1 MRSFFKLVF
10 VLGLTLLV
18 LSCSSMGNPKT
29 INLTQND
36 IDALTNGKTDESP
49 DYLKIGV
56 NFLENGDF
64 SDSSKNWGTYFE
76 GGSGNVSYLYKRADL
91 TINSTGNVEHGFQF
105 FYDGFRLIN
114 GGHYIL
120 TFKASSSKVK
130 DIQVCLQLNGGDY
143 HAYAEQS
150 ITLDENEKQYSVDFV
165 MNEETDVAP
174 RLAFNM
180 GKTGNNY
187 ETPVTVSIADVKL
200 VLTNEVVE
208 KIMLGP
214 SININQLG
222 FLVNDEKTAYFRNCT
237 DKVFYLID
245 ETGEKVFSG
254 KIKRTIE
261 NYEAGE
267 YTSLGD
273 FSSFKKE
280 GIYHIE
286 TENPNN
292 KSYSFKISNEVY
304 NDALF
309 ASFKMFYLQRCGMEL
324 DQESAGVF
332 SHAACHTEKAR
343 IHGTYDYIDVTGGWH
358 DAGDYGRYV
367 VPGAKAVIDL
377 FLAYESNQKVFDDN
391 NIDVLDEVKYE
402 LDWMLKMQR
411 SDGGVYH
418 KVTCAKFPGF
428 IMPEEETEKL
438 YVSPVST
445 CATGDFASVMA
456 MASWI
461 YKEKDVSFS
470 VKCLEA
476 SKKAWEFLNNSKR
489 LSFTNPTNVETGV
502 YPDGNDKDERYLAA
516 CALYKATGKDIY
528 HDYIKN
534 NLSSKFSDGLGWAD
548 MGAYGNALYLS
559 LEKDKR
565 DTEVYNQIKED
576 LLNQAD
582 LIIASSLKDG
592 YQISLDKYEWGSNM
606 SICNNAMLL
615 LMANDIKANKK
626 YLKYAQSHLD
636 YLLGAN
642 SLGYCFLTG
651 YGSMQVKNPHHRPSI
666 AKNEAMPGMLSGGPD
681 ELLEDGYAKI
691 ALANTSPAKCFV
703 DNAQSYSTNEITIYW
718 NSPFVYLLSRLMK

>member
-1 MRSFFKLVF
+1 MKSFFKLVL
-10 VLGLTLLV
+10 VLALTLLV
-18 LSCSSMGNPKT
+18 LSCNSMGNPET

-36 IDALTNGKTDESP
+36 IDALTNGKTDDAS
-49 DYLKIGV
+49 DYLKVGI
-56 NFLENGDF
+56 NFLLNGDF
-64 SDSSKNWGTYFE
+64 SDSSKNWGSYFE
-76 GGSGNVSYLYKRADL
+76 GGSGNISYLYKRVDL

-105 FYDGFRLIN
+105 FYDGFRLIH

-120 TFKASSSKVK
+120 TFVASSTQLK
-130 DIQVCLQLNGGDY
+130 DIEVCLQLNGGDY
-143 HAYAEQS
+143 HAYEKKAF
-150 ITLDENEKQYSVDFV
+150 TLDENEKQYTVDFV

-180 GKTGNNY
+180 GKVGTNFK
-187 ETPVTVSIADVKL
+187 TPVTVSLSDVKL
-200 VLTNEVVE
+200 VLLNEVVE
-208 KIMLGP
+208 KKMVGP

-222 FLVNDEKTAYFRNCT
+222 FLVNDDKTAYFRNCT
-237 DKVFYLID
+237 DKMFFLID
-245 ETGEKVFSG
+245 EKGEKVFSG

-286 TENPNN
+286 TEDANN
-292 KSYSFKISNEVY
+292 KSYSFKIGDEVY
-304 NDALF
+304 NEALF
-309 ASFKMFYLQRCGMEL
+309 SSVKMFYLQRCGMEL
-324 DQESAGVF
+324 SEDIAGDF
-332 SHAACHTEKAR
+332 SHDACHTDEAR

-377 FLAYESNQKVFDDN
+377 LLAYESTPKIFEDN
-391 NIDVLDEVKYE
+391 NIDILNEVKYE

-411 SDGGVYH
+411 EDGGVYH
-418 KVTCAKFPGF
+418 KVTCAKFPAF

-438 YVSPVST
+438 YLSPVST
-445 CATGDFASVMA
+445 CATGDFAAVMA

-461 YKEKDVSFS
+461 YKAKDASFS
-470 VKCLEA
+470 DKCLEA
-476 SKKAWEFLNNSKR
+476 SKKAWTFLNNSKK
-489 LSFTNPTNVETGV
+489 LSFSNPTGVETGV
-502 YPDGNDKDERYLAA
+502 YPDGNDIDERYLAA
-516 CALYKATGKDIY
+516 CALYKATGKNVY

-534 NLSSKFSDGLGWAD
+534 NVNSRFSDGLGWAD

-559 LEKDKR
+559 LEKDKI
-565 DTEVYNQIKED
+565 DDAIYTEIKQD
-576 LLNQAD
+576 LLLEAD
-582 LIIASSLKDG
+582 SIIASSLKDG

-615 LMANDIKANKK
+615 LMANDVKPNKK
-626 YLKYAQSHLD
+626 YLKCAQTHLD

-666 AKNEAMPGMLSGGPD
+666 ARDEAMPGMLSGGPD

-691 ALANTSPAKCFV
+691 ALANTPPAKCFV
-703 DNAQSYSTNEITIYW
+703 DNAQSYSTNEVTIYW